1 MLMAR
6 RLCEAGCGYVTVKS
20 SGWDMHGYDASFAIE
35 GGMRTLGPAVDKA
48 VAAFHGTCCA
58 S

>member
-1 MLMAR
+1 MAR